1 MKQVEEQ
8 FYDMGFSDAKNSSDP
23 AIFQARRMGFMQ
35 GWIVAVEAL
44 NLLETSPFRDPT
56 QLPLPND
63 LSAQAQ
69 IGRRPVAGSE
79 KGEEEGEDSPSMRE
93 LTKQIDSHVVAVYLD
108 NLASP
113 VAPKDTGTLEVALA
127 STAPSSSGASLV
139 LPDVAQNTPP

>member
-1 MKQVEEQ
+1 M
-8 FYDMGFSDAKNSSDP
+8 
-23 AIFQARRMGFMQ
+23 
-35 GWIVAVEAL
+35 
-44 NLLETSPFRDPT
+44 
-56 QLPLPND
+56 PND

-127 STAPSSSGASLV
+127 SIAPSSSGASLV